1 MCAYTYA
8 RCLFCTTG
16 KEELVARAIEESGHG
31 RALFPQRMKK
41 FLKKGAWEERLTA
54 LLPGYVF
61 VYSDE
66 EQTRFVDFP
75 GAQYIIRIL
84 TYGDGNDALIGRDRE
99 FADWL
104 WRLEGRVG
112 VMQALQVGERIEII
126 DGVFKQLRGTITR
139 MDRRRKTVRVDLDTQ
154 GAINHIWLSYEI
166 IDRVQAE
173 RLPGAAE
180 EQPRKG
186 AAEAND

>member
-1 MCAYTYA
+1 MTEYKYV

-16 KEELVARAIEESGHG
+16 KEQAVAKAIEAAGRG
-31 RALFPQRMKK
+31 RALFPQRTKRI
-41 FLKKGAWEERLTA
+41 LKNHVWEEQPCA

-66 EQTRFVDFP
+66 EQAVFSDFP
-75 GAQYIIRIL
+75 GAQYIIRVL
-84 TYGDGNDALIGRDRE
+84 TYGDGGDALIGRDRE

-104 WRLEGRVG
+104 WRLHGRVG
-112 VMQALQVGERIEII
+112 VMQALPVGERVEII

-139 MDRRRKTVRVDLDTQ
+139 MDKRRKTVRVQLDTQ
-154 GAINHIWLSYEI
+154 GAISHIWLSYEI

-173 RLPGAAE
+173 RLPGA
-180 EQPRKG
+180 G
-186 AAEAND
+186 ASEA

>member
-1 MCAYTYA
+1 MCGYTFA

-16 KEELVARAIEESGHG
+16 KEELVARAIKESGHG
-31 RALFPQRMKK
+31 RALFPQRMKR
-41 FLKKGAWEERLTA
+41 FRRGDAWTERLTA

-66 EQTRFVDFP
+66 EQAVFSDFP
-75 GAQYIIRIL
+75 GAQYIIRVL
-84 TYGDGNDALIGRDRE
+84 TYGDGGDALIGRDRE

-104 WRLEGRVG
+104 WRLHGRVG
-112 VMQALQVGERIEII
+112 VMQALQVGERVEII

-139 MDRRRKTVRVDLDTQ
+139 MDKRRKTVRVQLDTQ
-154 GAINHIWLSYEI
+154 GAISHIWLSYEI

-173 RLPGAAE
+173 RLPGA
-180 EQPRKG
+180 G
-186 AAEAND
+186 ASEA